1 MFINFSN
8 HPSKL
13 WAEDE
18 RNAALQYGT
27 IEDLAFPQVPANM
40 STDGVRKLA
49 EEYAEKILAKKPDC
63 VMCQGEFCLSWHV
76 IARLKEAGVR
86 VAAACS
92 ERIVEE
98 VYGVPF
104 CTVSGVLKK
113 SSGCTVRCSR
123 RREINYRCNFLSIFS

>member
-8 HPSKL
+8 HPSRL
-13 WAEDE
+13 WAEEE

-27 IEDLAFPQVPANM
+27 IEDLAFPQVPADM
-40 STDGVRKLA
+40 SSEGVCKLA
-49 EEYAEKILAKKPDC
+49 EEYAEKILAKQPDC

-76 IARLKEAGVR
+76 IDRLKEAGVR

-98 VYGVPF
+98 VYGENGTEKRSVF
-104 CTVSGVLKK
+104 RFVQF
-113 SSGCTVRCSR
+113 
-123 RREINYRCNFLSIFS
+123 REY

>member
-13 WAEDE
+13 WAEDA

-98 VYGVPF
+98 VYGENGTEKRSVF
-104 CTVSGVLKK
+104 RFVQF
-113 SSGCTVRCSR
+113 
-123 RREINYRCNFLSIFS
+123 REY

>member
-27 IEDLAFPQVPANM
+27 IEVPADM
-40 STDGVRKLA
+40 SSEGVCKLA

-98 VYGVPF
+98 VYGENGTEKRSVF
-104 CTVSGVLKK
+104 RFVQF
-113 SSGCTVRCSR
+113 
-123 RREINYRCNFLSIFS
+123 REY

>member
-49 EEYAEKILAKKPDC
+49 EEYAEKILAKN
-63 VMCQGEFCLSWHV
+63 Q
-76 IARLKEAGVR
+76 
-86 VAAACS
+86 
-92 ERIVEE
+92 
-98 VYGVPF
+98 
-104 CTVSGVLKK
+104 TVS
-113 SSGCTVRCSR
+113 CA
-123 RREINYRCNFLSIFS
+123 RENSV

>member
-49 EEYAEKILAKKPDC
+49 EEYAEKILVKKPDC

-98 VYGVPF
+98 VYGENGTEKRSVF
-104 CTVSGVLKK
+104 RFVQF
-113 SSGCTVRCSR
+113 
-123 RREINYRCNFLSIFS
+123 REY

>member
-1 MFINFSN
+1 MPPGVEHQIERARKITRFQILR
-8 HPSKL
+8 KL
-13 WAEDE
+13 
-18 RNAALQYGT
+18 RVTQ
-27 IEDLAFPQVPANM
+27 QVKDVLPVIM

-98 VYGVPF
+98 VYGENGTEKRSVF
-104 CTVSGVLKK
+104 RFVQF
-113 SSGCTVRCSR
+113 
-123 RREINYRCNFLSIFS
+123 REY